1 MLGYW
6 NLQSQTKAAF
16 VDGWFETGDL
26 GRLDE
31 DRFVFIVDRSKDM
44 IIAGG
49 ENVYS
54 TEVEVII
61 YAHPAVAEAAVIGR
75 PDEKWGESVTAYVV
89 VKEGVVLSQTELIE
103 HCRARLATYKCP
115 KAVIIKTDLPKSAA
129 GE

>member
-6 NLQSQTKAAF
+6 NLQSQPKAAF

-54 TEVEVII
+54 TEARI
-61 YAHPAVAEAAVIGR
+61 
-75 PDEKWGESVTAYVV
+75 
-89 VKEGVVLSQTELIE
+89 LSMHTP
-103 HCRARLATYKCP
+103 R
-115 KAVIIKTDLPKSAA
+115 LPKQR
-129 GE
+129 